1 MYLFSS
7 TLSSSDLHVYIYIAP
22 FLKGNDFTHGTAK
35 GHLKFELHREA
46 IDFTLSEGCAETL

>member
-22 FLKGNDFTHGTAK
+22 FLKGNDFTRGKAK

-46 IDFTLSEGCAETL
+46 INFTLSGGCAETL